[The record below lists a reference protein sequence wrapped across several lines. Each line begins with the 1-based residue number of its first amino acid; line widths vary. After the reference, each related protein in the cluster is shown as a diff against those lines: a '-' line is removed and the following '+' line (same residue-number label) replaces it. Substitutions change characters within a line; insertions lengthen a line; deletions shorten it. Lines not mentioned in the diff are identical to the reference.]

1 MGKTVQAPPSYI
13 KIQQYVLDRVRS
25 GEYKVGS
32 KIPSEE
38 ELAEAFKVSRVTA
51 NKAIKELSLTG
62 ILKREKGKGT
72 FVTSNRELKAVNP
85 SLAQVFSAT
94 VKMNEV
100 EFRSHQLIQ
109 FKILEEIYP
118 EIAQMVGAP
127 GKEPMYEIV
136 LSNKSKEAPDSI
148 DVIYIPCAMIP
159 DIVPSLE
166 HIRTRSVFDYIK
178 MHSNRAPKYMKIYVN
193 SIKYDFLAVGKQ
205 HLGTENVNC
214 WSAGIYD
221 ADMQF
226 ISVTYTICPN
236 TDQNLPFVTLSF

>member
-1 MGKTVQAPPSYI
+1 
-13 KIQQYVLDRVRS
+13 
-25 GEYKVGS
+25 
-32 KIPSEE
+32 
-38 ELAEAFKVSRVTA
+38 
-51 NKAIKELSLTG
+51 
-62 ILKREKGKGT
+62 
-72 FVTSNRELKAVNP
+72 
-85 SLAQVFSAT
+85 
-94 VKMNEV
+94 
-100 EFRSHQLIQ
+100 
-109 FKILEEIYP
+109 
-118 EIAQMVGAP
+118 
-127 GKEPMYEIV
+127 
-136 LSNKSKEAPDSI
+136 
-148 DVIYIPCAMIP
+148 MIP

-236 TDQNLPFVTLSF
+236 TDQNIPFVTLSF

>member
-1 MGKTVQAPPSYI
+1 MWKTTQTPPSYI

-32 KIPSEE
+32 RIPSEA
-38 ELAEAFKVSRVTA
+38 ELAELLQVSRVTA

-62 ILKREKGKGT
+62 ILRREKGKGT
-72 FVTSNRELKAVNP
+72 FITSERDFKSANP

-94 VKMNEV
+94 VKMNEM

-109 FKILEEIYP
+109 FKMLDTIYS
-118 EIAQMVGAP
+118 EIAEMVGAP
-127 GKEPMYEIV
+127 TGEPMYEIV
-136 LSNKSKEAPDSI
+136 LYEKSKEAPDSI
-148 DVIYIPCAMIP
+148 DVIYSPCAIIP

-166 HIRTRSVFDYIK
+166 DIRTRSVFDYIK

-193 SIKYDFLAVGKQ
+193 SSKYDFWAVGKQ

-221 ADMQF
+221 EHMNF

-236 TDQNLPFVTLSF
+236 INQNIPVVTLSF